1 MANEYILSD
10 FLERNK
16 CYSNVASWKQIGPVE
31 IIVTLTDGKKIHYN
45 ASSKYT
51 SVMRDM
57 RPMDGEQWR
66 KEFASRLWD
75 QLRAK
80 CISQSELANA
90 IDISEATMS
99 RIINGT
105 VMPSAYHLNKIVA
118 FLGCS
123 INDLTDLE

>member
-31 IIVTLTDGKKIHYN
+31 IIVTLTTGEKIHYN
-45 ASSKYT
+45 ASSKFT
-51 SVMRDM
+51 SVMYDM
-57 RPMDGEQWR
+57 RNMDDDQWR
-66 KEFASRLWD
+66 KEFGSRLWD

-80 CISQSELANA
+80 CISQSELATA

-99 RIINGT
+99 RIINGSIT
-105 VMPSAYHLNKIVA
+105 PSAIHLAKIVLY
-118 FLGCS
+118 LGCS
-123 INDLTDLE
+123 ITDLTDIE